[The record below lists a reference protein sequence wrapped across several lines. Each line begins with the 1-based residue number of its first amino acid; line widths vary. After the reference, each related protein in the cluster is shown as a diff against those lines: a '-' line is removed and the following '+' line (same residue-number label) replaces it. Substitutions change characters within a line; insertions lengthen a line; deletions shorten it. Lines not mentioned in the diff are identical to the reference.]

1 MSLSNTDREIEMV
14 TINIESNLNNNLLII
29 GAGEAGGR
37 IAEEF
42 YNQGFPKVLAINTA
56 KVDLDGLTNIPE
68 DLKFMI
74 PVTNGEG
81 AGKDPSVVRT
91 SIDSYYNDVTEF
103 IKSKIEGQDSALIC
117 IGGGGGTGG
126 GLGIVLAEIVSNL
139 GLNVGLVFTLPI
151 KNESTLVFVNALQNL
166 NEIYENVK
174 NAAISPFIIVD
185 NNELYHRYNSS
196 VVNFWKPING
206 AIVQVI
212 KNFNEYSKQTS
223 KYISA
228 LDRKDLK
235 KVLSVGGSCAIG
247 SIDISSVDTPDSI
260 MEKVNKSF
268 FMSGFELKTFKSA
281 GVIVTGTKE
290 TLATSESAKFLNTIF
305 DKVSL
310 LGGGMF
316 FRGVYEE
323 TDVKFLRVYT
333 IFNGMVLP
341 EERINEM
348 IKEINVGYSKIKL
361 QENRVDGVFFNV
373 DEKMANAFNP
383 TDNSNK
389 GKIVRN
395 PSPNQPN
402 PQNPQSPSVRNPVNI
417 PGVQRKGR

>member
-1 MSLSNTDREIEMV
+1 MI
-14 TINIESNLNNNLLII
+14 INVDSSLNNNLLII

-42 YNQGFPKVLAINTA
+42 STQGFPCVLAINTA
-56 KVDLDGLTNIPE
+56 KVDLDGLTTISE
-68 DLKFMI
+68 DNKFLI

-91 SIDSYYNDVTEF
+91 SIDSYYENVSNF
-103 IKSKIEGQDSALIC
+103 IKSKINGQDTALIC
-117 IGGGGGTGG
+117 VGGGGGTGG
-126 GLGIVLAEIVSNL
+126 GLGIVLAEVVSNL
-139 GLNVGLVFTLPI
+139 GLSVGLIFTLPI

-166 NEIYENVK
+166 NEIYENAK

-185 NNELYHRYNSS
+185 NNELYNRYNPS
-196 VVNFWKPING
+196 VVNFWKPINS
-206 AIVQVI
+206 AIVEVV

-247 SIDISSVDTPDSI
+247 SVDISSVDTPESI
-260 MEKVNKSF
+260 MDKINKSF
-268 FMSGFELKTFKSA
+268 FMSGFDLGSFKSA
-281 GVIVTGTKE
+281 GVIVTGSEE
-290 TLATSESAKFLNTIF
+290 TLATQESAKFLNTIF

-316 FRGVYEE
+316 FRGVYSEKN
-323 TDVKFLRVYT
+323 VKFLKLYV
-333 IFNGMVLP
+333 IFNGMILP

-348 IKEINVGYSKIKL
+348 IQDVNTGYQKIKS
-361 QENRVDGVFFNV
+361 QENRIDGVFFNIDKRV
-373 DEKMANAFNP
+373 ANVFNQ
-383 TDNSNK
+383 DGGGEQK
-389 GKIVRN
+389 KIVRN
-395 PSPNQPN
+395 PSPNTTST
-402 PQNPQSPSVRNPVNI
+402 PQTPTVRNPINI
-417 PGVQRKGR
+417 PGVQRRGR